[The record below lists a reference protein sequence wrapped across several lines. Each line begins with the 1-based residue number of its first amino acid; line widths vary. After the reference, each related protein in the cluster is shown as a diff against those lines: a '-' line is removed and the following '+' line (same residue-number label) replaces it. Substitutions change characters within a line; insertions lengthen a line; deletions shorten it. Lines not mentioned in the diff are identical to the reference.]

1 MERVYIGLGSN
12 LDNPLQHVQTAIAE
26 LAALPDCTLL
36 AQSPWYGSAAVG
48 PGEQPD
54 YVNGVACLDTNL
66 EPHALL
72 DNLQAIEQSHRRVRQ
87 QHWGPRTLDLDLLLY
102 GQQVIHTERLQVP
115 HPWLQQRNF
124 VVLPLADVAPEL
136 TLPDHT
142 SLQMLAHAI
151 SREGIWRLDD
161 MRPHLNR

>member
-12 LDNPLQHVQTAIAE
+12 LDNPLEQVQSAIAE
-26 LAALPDCTLL
+26 LAALPDSTLL

-54 YVNGVACLDTNL
+54 YVNGVVCLNTSL
-66 EPHALL
+66 EAHALL
-72 DNLQAIEQSHRRVRQ
+72 DNLQAIEHSHMRVRQ
-87 QHWGPRTLDLDLLLY
+87 EHWGPRTLDLDLLLF
-102 GQQVIHTERLQVP
+102 GQQVIDTERLQVP

-136 TLPDHT
+136 TLPGGT
-142 SLQMLAHAI
+142 SLQVLAQAI

-161 MRPHLNR
+161 LRPHLNR